1 MAQRRGYPCG
11 PAFAAWS
18 VISGS
23 KRTGACGLMMACGM
37 LLSRTSGVDHCFF
50 HKSELSGVIFDV
62 TRKICTMISTLDRR
76 RFFGVFTNEEVRNPG
91 SHGKAVRDPNSDRT
105 GRWRRCSADER
116 RWANDLVDV
125 VFRFVE
131 RARDGVMQRLVWG
144 CLLCSLVGWGL
155 MQLPFM
161 MPLAAQT
168 TSSVA
173 EPTPADAEV
182 DENSAT
188 ILPAEANR
196 ETTHE
201 FAKLTEITARIIVD
215 DQENVK
221 KFLEL
226 VKTPAGQV
234 IMADRAAMQAQGAM
248 SDQAAISQ
256 WRQFVANHFNDTDST
271 ITVKADFQA
280 ECVAYVAGVN
290 IAEAEI
296 ARMAPVLQ
304 EVAAE
309 LETSSEPAQILQRFL
324 QHAGAPAFV
333 YMQELRSRLHP
344 QIEDLSEV
352 FSELLVRN
360 KDGRFVIRPAR
371 RAMMEDRLQ
380 NIDRFLPMLK
390 RFNEELAAWGEDLS
404 NLDKRHGDLR
414 SMLADPD
421 FGVYLASR
429 NLSEDDDPDDEH
441 FDENFSWL
449 EEATNDAPVGLVLNV
464 ESEQLKEIEA
474 EMVRFTAIQEV
485 RSVLE
490 EPLHELIERLEDSDD
505 LHLRLKA
512 YLATDLALMIL
523 VREMNY
529 SPVSVADATREWLS
543 YLVTRDEDGK
553 YKIASESPADV
564 VSLADNFFL
573 QFREVRRHGR
583 TLDEFAAKL
592 ADPELTSAIQT
603 LSGKLILTE
612 LVERSAMRPDVD
624 GLQLWFDTYFEETAE
639 GLKLLDGSGAE
650 IDAVLQEAAE
660 LEEQLSKT
668 DF

>member
-1 MAQRRGYPCG
+1 M
-11 PAFAAWS
+11 
-18 VISGS
+18 
-23 KRTGACGLMMACGM
+23 LMACGM

-234 IMADRAAMQAQGAM
+234 IMADRAAMQAQ
-248 SDQAAISQ
+248 
-256 WRQFVANHFNDTDST
+256 
-271 ITVKADFQA
+271 
-280 ECVAYVAGVN
+280 E
-290 IAEAEI
+290 E
-296 ARMAPVLQ
+296 
-304 EVAAE
+304 EV
-309 LETSSEPAQILQRFL
+309 QKQ
-324 QHAGAPAFV
+324 
-333 YMQELRSRLHP
+333 
-344 QIEDLSEV
+344 
-352 FSELLVRN
+352 
-360 KDGRFVIRPAR
+360 
-371 RAMMEDRLQ
+371 
-380 NIDRFLPMLK
+380 
-390 RFNEELAAWGEDLS
+390 
-404 NLDKRHGDLR
+404 
-414 SMLADPD
+414 MLADARSAQSSEVGSGEFSEYDVVLQSQERTIDPETMPHLSADYGGYRD
-421 FGVYLASR
+421 FGT
-429 NLSEDDDPDDEH
+429 
-441 FDENFSWL
+441 F
-449 EEATNDAPVGLVLNV
+449 APPSG
-464 ESEQLKEIEA
+464 
-474 EMVRFTAIQEV
+474 
-485 RSVLE
+485 
-490 EPLHELIERLEDSDD
+490 
-505 LHLRLKA
+505 
-512 YLATDLALMIL
+512 
-523 VREMNY
+523 
-529 SPVSVADATREWLS
+529 
-543 YLVTRDEDGK
+543 
-553 YKIASESPADV
+553 
-564 VSLADNFFL
+564 
-573 QFREVRRHGR
+573 HG
-583 TLDEFAAKL
+583 
-592 ADPELTSAIQT
+592 
-603 LSGKLILTE
+603 
-612 LVERSAMRPDVD
+612 
-624 GLQLWFDTYFEETAE
+624 Y
-639 GLKLLDGSGAE
+639 GSG
-650 IDAVLQEAAE
+650 QG
-660 LEEQLSKT
+660 QGQGYGSGQGQGQGQGSGP
-668 DF
+668 FNGGRCSWR